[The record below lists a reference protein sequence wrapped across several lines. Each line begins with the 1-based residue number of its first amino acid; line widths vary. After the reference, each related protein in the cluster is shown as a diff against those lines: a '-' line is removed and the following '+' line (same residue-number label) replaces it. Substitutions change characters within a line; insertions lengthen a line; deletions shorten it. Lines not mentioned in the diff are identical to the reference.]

1 MNNADALQETCY
13 GPVSP
18 EFIDRAAKIRL
29 LILDVDG
36 VLSDGLIY
44 MGNSGEELT
53 LLPFKDGAF
62 KIATKSGC
70 AIVPISMNNTAEI
83 FENHL
88 PKVKKTHV
96 VIEYGKPIYPEEL
109 DKDTKR
115 HIGDYVENIIRETI
129 NKNAGLV

>member
-1 MNNADALQETCY
+1 MMRRVDCLFRDRKDPKEGLKTILTAIDYVKKGISICIF
-13 GPVSP
+13 P
-18 EFIDRAAKIRL
+18 EGTR
-29 LILDVDG
+29 
-36 VLSDGLIY
+36 
-44 MGNSGEELT
+44 NTEEELS

-83 FENHL
+83 FENHF

-96 VIEYGKPIYPEEL
+96 VIEYGKPIYPDQL

-129 NKNAGLV
+129 HKNAEFV